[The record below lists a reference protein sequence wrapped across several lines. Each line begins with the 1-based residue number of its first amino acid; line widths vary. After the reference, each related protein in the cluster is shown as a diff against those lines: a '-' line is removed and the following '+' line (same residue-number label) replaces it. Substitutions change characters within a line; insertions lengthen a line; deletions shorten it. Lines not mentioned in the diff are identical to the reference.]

1 MFFFCFICSFGFLLN
16 VNKEL
21 PFLILHYQPVYVS
34 ECFFN
39 WSSTHESLVLVNSI
53 KKRKS
58 YYMPYQ
64 LYINSHENTISFWV
78 FLIPFYIKLITHE
91 TFWHCSYFH
100 VMKSSVRSS
109 DVGPF
114 CVITVFLSKLCEFG
128 DSMGYQLIMV
138 TIILNLFSYLTRS
151 RLG

>member
-1 MFFFCFICSFGFLLN
+1 MGNFMRDNPLVSPSEVNRHHYTLAFLGSGSKRFEEENGTLDDYDLAVKKVCCCLNVIFCFICSFGFLLN

-91 TFWHCSYFH
+91 TF
-100 VMKSSVRSS
+100 
-109 DVGPF
+109 
-114 CVITVFLSKLCEFG
+114 
-128 DSMGYQLIMV
+128 
-138 TIILNLFSYLTRS
+138 
-151 RLG
+151 